1 MSCSRTTHRREGG
14 VRVRGLSKS
23 YGQRLVLDGLDLDV
37 EPGQVVALLGRS
49 GSGKSTLIRILA
61 GLDRPDA
68 SQQLEVGS
76 VAVAFQEP
84 RLLPWMPVWRNVALA
99 LEGAGA
105 PRTRYGSRAAAVDM
119 LGEVELA
126 DRAGDWPLA
135 LSGGQA
141 QRVALARALVRE
153 PDVLLLDEPFSGL
166 DALTRI
172 SMHQLVR
179 RLHARHRRTML
190 LVTHDLD
197 EAVRLADHV
206 LVLAEGRITAAHPVG
221 RQPDELRREL
231 LGELGVTE
239 DAIDLARAP
248 LTGSTVRPRR
258 PSGAGDGR
266 S

>member
-1 MSCSRTTHRREGG
+1 MSISRTTRNREGG
-14 VRVRGLSKS
+14 VRVRGLTKR
-23 YGQRLVLDGLDLDV
+23 YGQRLVLDNLDLDLQ
-37 EPGQVVALLGRS
+37 PGQIVALLGRS
-49 GSGKSTLIRILA
+49 GSGKSTLVRILA
-61 GLDRPDA
+61 GLERPDA
-68 SQQLEVGS
+68 SQDLAVGS

-105 PRTRYGSRAAAVDM
+105 PPTGDDPRTAAVAI
-119 LGEVELA
+119 LSEVGLA
-126 DRAGDWPLA
+126 DRADDWPLA

-179 RLHARHRRTML
+179 RLHARHHRTML
-190 LVTHDLD
+190 LVTHDID
-197 EAVRLADHV
+197 EAIRLADHV
-206 LVLAEGRITAAHPVG
+206 LVLAEGRITATHPVG
-221 RQPDELRREL
+221 HQPLELRREL
-231 LGELGVTE
+231 LRELGVTE
-239 DAIDLARAP
+239 DTTALAHAP
-248 LTGSTVRPRR
+248 LTGKTFRPRN
-258 PSGAGDGR
+258 PSGKDDEH

>member
-1 MSCSRTTHRREGG
+1 M
-14 VRVRGLSKS
+14 RGLSKR

-37 EPGQVVALLGRS
+37 ELGQIVALLGRS
-49 GSGKSTLIRILA
+49 GSGKSTLVRILA

-68 SQQLEVGS
+68 SHHLAVGS

-105 PRTRYGSRAAAVDM
+105 PRTDHGPRTAAVAM
-119 LGEVELA
+119 LDEVGLA
-126 DRAGDWPLA
+126 DRADDWPLA

-179 RLHARHRRTML
+179 RLHARHRRTMF
-190 LVTHDLD
+190 LVTHDID
-197 EAVRLADHV
+197 EAIRLADQV
-206 LVLAEGRITAAHPVG
+206 LVLAEGRIAAAHLVRHPLH
-221 RQPDELRREL
+221 ELRRDL

-239 DAIDLARAP
+239 DETSR
-248 LTGSTVRPRR
+248 TRH
-258 PSGAGDGR
+258 
-266 S
+266 